1 MTTINMEGLRELT
14 DEELELVAGGHTR
27 SIDPNPPI
35 GPIYPIPPLNPD
47 GHFGLVRL
55 TTLGP
60 DMPWTK
66 A

>member
-35 GPIYPIPPLNPD
+35 GPIYPIPPLNP
-47 GHFGLVRL
+47 VV
-55 TTLGP
+55 GP
-60 DMPWTK
+60 VLHIKTPVV
-66 A
+66 